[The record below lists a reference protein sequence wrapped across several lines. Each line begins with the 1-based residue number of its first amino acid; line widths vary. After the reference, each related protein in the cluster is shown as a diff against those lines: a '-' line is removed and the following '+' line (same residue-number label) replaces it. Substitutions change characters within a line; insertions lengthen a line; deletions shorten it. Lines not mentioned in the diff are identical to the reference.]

1 MNASINAAFI
11 HISKLIKF
19 YYLRIML
26 NYNENM
32 EYRIWNTK

>member
-19 YYLRIML
+19 YYLRKIL

-32 EYRIWNTK
+32 EHRIWNTK